1 MIKTFTFQ
9 LFATGK
15 YTKLSLKKE
24 KKEEDYS
31 PSDQSIRNILSY
43 AKSYHVLELNH
54 PHRDIVIN

>member
-1 MIKTFTFQ
+1 MVKTFTFK

-15 YTKLSLKKE
+15 HTKLSQEKE
-24 KKEEDYS
+24 KQEEIYS
-31 PSDQSIRNILSY
+31 PSEQSIRNILSY